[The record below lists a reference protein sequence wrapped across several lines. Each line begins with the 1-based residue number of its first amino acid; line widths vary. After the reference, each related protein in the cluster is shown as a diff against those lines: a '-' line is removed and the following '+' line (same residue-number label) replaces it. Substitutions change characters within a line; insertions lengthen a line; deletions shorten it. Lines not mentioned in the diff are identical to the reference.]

1 MSEQIDW
8 SKAPEG
14 ASHYVIGWGFFKLD
28 LAGWFI
34 CDDGEKVWRKTPYQS
49 PENFSWWGN
58 AVERPS
64 PSWIG
69 EGLPPVGVVCEV
81 DWCEEWHKCEVIA
94 HFQQRCGMVAAFT
107 VEISDGAKSLDA
119 FGADSFRPI
128 RTPEQIAAERPTTPS
143 WSGEGLPPVGVVC
156 EVRNAPGG
164 WGKATIKYQ
173 GKGIIV
179 WLWDRP
185 DGNTDQIE
193 FASCPDRLEFRPI
206 RTPEQIAADEREA
219 AIKAIVG
226 LIESADSRDM
236 TIAEAI
242 YNAGY
247 RKEQK

>member
-1 MSEQIDW
+1 MSEIDW

-49 PENFSWWGN
+49 PDNFSWWSN

-64 PSWIG
+64 PAWSG

-128 RTPEQIAAERPTTPS
+128 RTPEQIAA
-143 WSGEGLPPVGVVC
+143 
-156 EVRNAPGG
+156 
-164 WGKATIKYQ
+164 
-173 GKGIIV
+173 
-179 WLWDRP
+179 
-185 DGNTDQIE
+185 
-193 FASCPDRLEFRPI
+193 
-206 RTPEQIAADEREA
+206 DEREA
-219 AIKAIVG
+219 AIEEMTQIINKNLAN
-226 LIESADSRDM
+226 
-236 TIAEAI
+236 TIAASAI
-242 YNAGY
+242 YDAGY
-247 RKEQK
+247 RKP